1 MPAEIRSL
9 SEVDYAL
16 DLHLPAEELQP
27 QVTAALKGQR
37 AKMNLK
43 GFRPGKVPMSVV
55 RKMVGP
61 QIAMEVAENA
71 IGEAY
76 RTAVAES
83 EDYDVIG
90 QPRLVELDYSGE
102 EGAELKAEV
111 RFSIRPEITLADLD
125 GVPVTRIVKLF
136 TDEDVEADL
145 QRRQDL
151 AAELTDAPEDAEI
164 GATDVV
170 TADIQPVDADG
181 ETTGPVQHGARLLL
195 ADPNLRAELRDALVG
210 QTAGAE
216 IRVELPHLHGDEYD
230 GAEDEDHA
238 DHTDRYKVTVQGIQ
252 NRVVPELTAEFI
264 SDETDGRTE
273 DADELR
279 EEIRAELD
287 QSWTQRA
294 QQALEGKMAETF
306 VRAHD
311 FAAPETL
318 VDATLD
324 QMMEE
329 LRDKDTRR
337 LPEGLDVE
345 AWRAERR
352 PMAEDQVRWLL
363 LKEKLI
369 EVEDLQVTEEDFE
382 AEFAKM
388 AGEDGDTEMIK
399 GFFAQQPQMM
409 ERLADQLANQRI
421 FAALENR
428 FTVVEK
434 TREDIEAEAA
444 RRKAEQP
451 QALTVSAED
460 LTGEAEPAD
469 AETEDDAS

>member
-1 MPAEIRSL
+1 MPADVRAL

-76 RTAVAES
+76 RTAVAET

-102 EGAELKAEV
+102 EGAALKAEV
-111 RFSIRPEITLADLD
+111 RFSVRPEITLADLD

-136 TDEDVEADL
+136 TDDDVEADL
-145 QRRQDL
+145 QRRLDM
-151 AAELTDAPEDAEI
+151 AAELSDAPEGAEV

-181 ETTGPVQHGARLLL
+181 EPTGPVQHGARLVL

-216 IRVELPHLHGDEYD
+216 VRVELPQLQGDEGVAD
-230 GAEDEDHA
+230 DEDA
-238 DHTDRYKVTVQGIQ
+238 SELVDRYAVTVQGVQ
-252 NRVVPELTAEFI
+252 NRVVPELTPEFV

-273 DADELR
+273 DPAELR
-279 EEIRAELD
+279 DEIRAELD
-287 QSWTQRA
+287 RSWTQRA

-311 FAAPETL
+311 FPVPATL

-329 LRDKDTRR
+329 LRDKETKR

-345 AWRAERR
+345 AWRDERR

-369 EVEDLQVTEEDFE
+369 EVEDLQITEEDFE

-409 ERLADQLANQRI
+409 DRLADQLANQRI
-421 FAALENR
+421 FAALEDR
-428 FTVVEK
+428 FTIVEK

-444 RRKAEQP
+444 ARKAEQP

-460 LTGEAEPAD
+460 LAGAPD
-469 AETEDDAS
+469 AAQTEDDAS

>member
-1 MPAEIRSL
+1 MPSDVRAL

-16 DLHLPAEELQP
+16 DVHLPAEALQP
-27 QVTAALKGQR
+27 QVTTALKGQR
-37 AKMNLK
+37 AKMHLK
-43 GFRPGKVPMSVV
+43 GFRRGKVPMSVV

-61 QIAMEVAENA
+61 QIAIEVAEGA

-76 RTAVAES
+76 REAVA
-83 EDYDVIG
+83 DNDAYDVIG

-102 EGAELKAEV
+102 EGAELRAEV
-111 RFSIRPEITLADLD
+111 RFSVRPEITLADLD
-125 GVPVTRIVKLF
+125 GMPVTRIVKLF
-136 TDEDVEADL
+136 TDDDVEADL
-145 QRRQDL
+145 QRRRDL
-151 AAELTDAPEDAEI
+151 AAELTDAPEGAAI

-181 ETTGPVQHGARLLL
+181 EAAGPVQHGARLML

-216 IRVELPHLHGDEYD
+216 VRVELPHLHGDEYD
-230 GAEDEDHA
+230 GADAEDPGDHV
-238 DHTDRYKVTVQGIQ
+238 DRYRVTVQGVQ
-252 NRVVPELTAEFI
+252 NRVVPELTPEFV

-273 DADELR
+273 DPDALR
-279 EEIRAELD
+279 DEIRAELD
-287 QSWTQRA
+287 RSWTQRA

-306 VRAHD
+306 VRAHA
-311 FAAPETL
+311 FAVPETL

-324 QMMEE
+324 QMLEE
-329 LRDKDTRR
+329 LRDRDTQR
-337 LPEGLDVE
+337 LPAGLDLE

-352 PMAEDQVRWLL
+352 PQAEDQVRWLL

-369 EVEDLQVTEEDFE
+369 EVENLQVTEEDFE

-399 GFFAQQPQMM
+399 GFFTQQPQMM

-421 FAALENR
+421 FAALESR

-444 RRKAEQP
+444 ARKAEQP

-460 LTGEAEPAD
+460 LAGSAPA
-469 AETEDDAS
+469 TDDAAS